1 MKRFMMTVAATALIP
16 AVALAESHETGDA
29 MDPAADPM
37 PMPME
42 QADTADPMAAD
53 PDVAKSDDPEV
64 TDKDMAES
72 DDPAAPKADATDTA
86 RADTGLTAPVKASVI
101 VGAPIYT
108 LSASESVDW
117 DVNVSYDTVAD
128 EWTRIGSIDD
138 FIVDENGEIMGLVA
152 EVGGFLGVGDKFVML
167 PMDETK
173 MIMVSEADYAVVTPF
188 TSDQLSE
195 MERVE

>member
-1 MKRFMMTVAATALIP
+1 
-16 AVALAESHETGDA
+16 
-29 MDPAADPM
+29 
-37 PMPME
+37 
-42 QADTADPMAAD
+42 
-53 PDVAKSDDPEV
+53 
-64 TDKDMAES
+64 
-72 DDPAAPKADATDTA
+72 
-86 RADTGLTAPVKASVI
+86 
-101 VGAPIYT
+101 
-108 LSASESVDW
+108 
-117 DVNVSYDTVAD
+117 VSYDTVAD

>member
-37 PMPME
+37 PM
-42 QADTADPMAAD
+42 AAD
-53 PDVAKSDDPEV
+53 PDVAKSDDPEM
-64 TDKDMAES
+64 TDKDM
-72 DDPAAPKADATDTA
+72 AAPKADASDTA
-86 RADTGLTAPVKASVI
+86 KADTGLTAPVKASVI

-138 FIVDENGEIMGLVA
+138 FIVDESGEIMGLVA

>member
-16 AVALAESHETGDA
+16 AVALAENHESGDA
-29 MDPAADPM
+29 MDPAAE

-42 QADTADPMAAD
+42 QADTADPMATD
-53 PDVAKSDDPEV
+53 PD
-64 TDKDMAES
+64 
-72 DDPAAPKADATDTA
+72 APKAKPSDTA
-86 RADTGLTAPVKASVI
+86 KADTGLTGPVKASVI

-108 LSASESVDW
+108 LSATESVDW
-117 DVNVSYDTVAD
+117 DVNVNYETVAD

-138 FIVDENGEIMGLVA
+138 FIVDENGEITGLVA
-152 EVGGFLGVGDKFVML
+152 EVGGFLGVADKLVML

-173 MIMVSEADYAVVTPF
+173 MVMVSEADYAVVTPF
-188 TSDQLSE
+188 TSEDLSD